1 MKQIII
7 ILALIL
13 AKQNILISQNIEQN
27 QAKYWLYKERLEK
40 YFLNINNTYT
50 KSAFQWK
57 AGTYDYNFMI
67 TENIKENGIYHLADV
82 TWYLGMYIGVLS
94 TEYKLLKLNHFNFAD
109 WYDALTKYP
118 EQVSNI
124 FKASRIIES
133 SVKINHKA
141 IAYHAGER
149 ITLKPGFRVYSGNVF
164 KAKIRTDLFK
174 NVEYYNLT
182 ECEPLP
188 NNESFISKV
197 SDVNKKTECIK
208 VDEYLLKIY
217 PNTATQNIQISLLN
231 DEIINKIIITN
242 ISRIELY
249 SETVNS
255 ISTNIDISMF
265 SEGCIL
271 LQYIPTREIF

>member
-118 EQVSNI
+118 E
-124 FKASRIIES
+124 
-133 SVKINHKA
+133 
-141 IAYHAGER
+141 
-149 ITLKPGFRVYSGNVF
+149 
-164 KAKIRTDLFK
+164 
-174 NVEYYNLT
+174 
-182 ECEPLP
+182 
-188 NNESFISKV
+188 
-197 SDVNKKTECIK
+197 
-208 VDEYLLKIY
+208 
-217 PNTATQNIQISLLN
+217 
-231 DEIINKIIITN
+231 
-242 ISRIELY
+242 
-249 SETVNS
+249 
-255 ISTNIDISMF
+255 
-265 SEGCIL
+265 
-271 LQYIPTREIF
+271 